1 MAEDKDRPIFIS
13 IIAILYFL
21 GGLILV
27 IGGILIALGT
37 ITASVASGEPVLG
50 LSGTA
55 LGAFA
60 ALMGIIYLIVAGGLW
75 NGWGIMWYLGVII
88 SIVSIIS
95 SIISIL
101 ASGPFGILGII
112 LNLLI
117 IYYLFRP
124 KVKEFFGI

>member
-1 MAEDKDRPIFIS
+1 M
-13 IIAILYFL
+13 
-21 GGLILV
+21 
-27 IGGILIALGT
+27 
-37 ITASVASGEPVLG
+37 
-50 LSGTA
+50 SGTA

-75 NGWGIMWYLGVII
+75 NGWRIMWYLGVII